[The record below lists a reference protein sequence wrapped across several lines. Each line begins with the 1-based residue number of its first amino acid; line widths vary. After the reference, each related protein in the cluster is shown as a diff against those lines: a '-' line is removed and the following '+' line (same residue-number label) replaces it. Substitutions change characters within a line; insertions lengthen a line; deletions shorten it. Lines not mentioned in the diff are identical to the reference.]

1 MAARRRGKIGAMP
14 EPTAPPTQPPRLRE
28 PRPAAPRSRTAA
40 PAAVVSRTVVSRSAV
55 SRAVGPLVPGAAVS
69 RAVGPLVPG
78 AADPAAQ
85 LAAHR
90 RVLDASAA
98 LLPAVLEA
106 ARALV
111 EVFAGGGRLY
121 TFGNGG
127 SAADAQHLSGEFVGR
142 YLRDRVPLPA
152 HALTVDASVL
162 TCIANDFDPTVV
174 FARQVR
180 AFVGPGDMVAGFT
193 TSGRSPNVVEGLRAA
208 RDQGAVTL
216 LFGGA
221 GADGSGGAAAAYADH
236 LLLVPSLE
244 TARIQEMHVLLLH
257 LLSEQVDAWAPA

>member
-14 EPTAPPTQPPRLRE
+14 DPTAPPTQPPRLRE
-28 PRPAAPRSRTAA
+28 PRPAAPRSRAATATA
-40 PAAVVSRTVVSRSAV
+40 TSAATATATEPVSR
-55 SRAVGPLVPGAAVS
+55 P
-69 RAVGPLVPG
+69 VGPLVPG

-90 RVLDASAA
+90 RVLDATAA

-208 RDQGAVTL
+208 REQGAVTL

-221 GADGSGGAAAAYADH
+221 GADGSGGPAAAYADH

>member
-14 EPTAPPTQPPRLRE
+14 DPTAPPTQPPRLRE
-28 PRPAAPRSRTAA
+28 PRPAAPRSRAAATATA
-40 PAAVVSRTVVSRSAV
+40 TATSAATATATEPVSR
-55 SRAVGPLVPGAAVS
+55 P
-69 RAVGPLVPG
+69 VGPLVPG

-90 RVLDASAA
+90 RVLDATAA

-208 RDQGAVTL
+208 REQGAVTL

-221 GADGSGGAAAAYADH
+221 GADGSGGPAAAYADH